1 MTVAYAAVGAAT
13 SASYVAETSFG
24 VTPSNPTMTALRAKL
39 GTKFELKRETFQ
51 SQEMTSTRQVQALS
65 YGNRSGSAEIP
76 FELSYGNYDAF
87 LEATLGG
94 TWSTN
99 VLKIGN
105 VKRSFTFQQDWP
117 DINYTEQNTGVVFTG
132 FSLTVK
138 PNAVVEGSFSA
149 LFKDQ
154 SSVQYAD
161 DGVTTMAFAA
171 TGKTITRSAG
181 SFITDGFAV
190 GDKVTITGASVSG
203 NNQTVTITTLTATVM
218 TASAA
223 TFSDDTAKTGV
234 TIAKT
239 LSASPTAANSNP
251 VFDSFTG
258 TALIDG
264 ISSAIITGIDL
275 KAEQS
280 GNVSNVLFDATAQQV
295 ALGTVNVTGTLTV
308 RFINGAWKK
317 KFLAGTAFDLQ
328 FTLGATSK
336 TYQFDMSSC
345 KLTGATT
352 DTGENELTVSV
363 PFTAIYNS
371 GDATTIMITR
381 TP

>member
-1 MTVAYAAVGAAT
+1 MATAYAAVGAST

-24 VTPSNPTMTALRAKL
+24 VTPSNPTMTTLRAKL
-39 GTKFELKRETFQ
+39 GAKFDLKRETFQ
-51 SQEMTSTRQVQALS
+51 SAEMTATRQVQALS

-87 LEATLGG
+87 MEAVLGG
-94 TWSTN
+94 TWTTN

-105 VKRSFTFQQDWP
+105 VKRSFTFEQQWP
-117 DINYTEQNTGVVFTG
+117 DINYNEQNTGVVFTG
-132 FSLTVK
+132 FSLAVK

-154 SSVQYAD
+154 AAVQYAD

-171 TGKTITRSAG
+171 AGKTITRSAG
-181 SFITDGFAV
+181 SFLTDGFAV
-190 GDKVTITGASVSG
+190 GDKVTITGASVAG
-203 NNQTVTITTLTATVM
+203 NNQTITITTLTATVM

-223 TFSDDTAKTGV
+223 TISDDTAKTGV
-234 TIAKT
+234 TLAKT

-264 ISSAIITGIDL
+264 TSSAIITSLDL
-275 KAEQS
+275 SVEQS
-280 GNVSNVLFDATAQQV
+280 GNISNVLFDATAQQV
-295 ALGTVNVTGTLTV
+295 ALGTVNVTGTMTM
-308 RFINGAWKK
+308 RFINGVWKK
-317 KFLAGTAFDLQ
+317 KFLAGSAFDLQ
-328 FTLGATSK
+328 FTLGSTSK
-336 TYQFDMSSC
+336 TYQFDMSTC
-345 KLTGATT
+345 KPIGATT

-371 GDATTIMITR
+371 GDGSTLMITR
-381 TP
+381 VA